1 MNEIY
6 RFLIEMFWFINLK
19 YILIPIVVDYD
30 TTPVYIGNYLY
41 GRIPWKI
48 VYIFGIRIA
57 KWRIEIDKQI

>member
-1 MNEIY
+1 
-6 RFLIEMFWFINLK
+6 MFWFINLK